1 VGTVCMIRSP
11 FYRVEL
17 RASDGDWLVA
27 YMPIKSDGRYDGQT
41 PGPHLVKAGGSRQAY
56 GELVA
61 TRERYHR
68 IVWGGGTPDS
78 LTELAL
84 EPVRVG
90 LVVRVF
96 DGDDRAGPHRDFTVR
111 EMIRV

>member
-1 VGTVCMIRSP
+1 MGSACVVRSP

-17 RASDGDWLVA
+17 RADDGDWLVA
-27 YMPIKSDGRYDGQT
+27 YMPIRSDGRYDDRT
-41 PGPHLVKAGGSRQAY
+41 AGPHLVKAGGSRQLY

-68 IVWGGGTPDS
+68 IVWGGGATDS
-78 LTELAL
+78 LTDLGL

-90 LVVRVF
+90 LGVRLYK
-96 DGDDRAGPHRDFTVR
+96 GDDRAGPHRQFVVR